1 MSDCC
6 DIVLAGAAIIDIP
19 VVPVDASVFT
29 RISSP
34 ADRIIMTSGGDAM
47 NEALVLSRLGKAV
60 RLITRIGKDDAGAY
74 LKNICQ
80 SVGMDTTYMREIDGL
95 DTGINVV
102 LVDQDGER
110 RFLTNPHGSLRALQV
125 EDIVP
130 EALQQAKI
138 FCFASI
144 FVFPRIGSEQLEQ
157 LFRMVREQ
165 GLIVC
170 ADMTSPKQGET
181 VHDLAPALRWLDYLF
196 ANETEAQAVTG
207 AAEPADMAHILLET
221 GVRHVIIK
229 IGSRGCLIADQTG
242 YMEIIP
248 ACPDTRCIDT
258 TGAGDNFAAGFF
270 AALLDGRS
278 FADCARFA
286 NAAAAV
292 SVEAV
297 GASTGVQSAE
307 QVMQRC
313 KAAYH
318 FPDFGAS

>member
-29 RISSP
+29 HISSP

-47 NEALVLSRLGKAV
+47 NEALILSRLGKTV

-74 LKNICQ
+74 LKNICRTA
-80 SVGMDTTYMREIDGL
+80 GIDTHYIHEVDRL
-95 DTGINVV
+95 DTGINIV
-102 LVDQDGER
+102 LVDHNGER
-110 RFLTNPHGSLRALQV
+110 RFITNPHGSLRALQM

-144 FVFPRIGSEQLEQ
+144 FVFPCIDPQQLEQ
-157 LFRMVREQ
+157 LFHMVREQ

-170 ADMTSPKQGET
+170 ADMTSPKKGET
-181 VHDLAPALRWLDYLF
+181 VHDLAPALQWLDYLF
-196 ANETEAQAVTG
+196 ANEIEAHAVTS
-207 AAEPADMAHILLET
+207 AVEPTDMARILLET

-229 IGSRGCLIADQTG
+229 LGARGCLIADRTG
-242 YMEIIP
+242 YMEYIP
-248 ACPDTRCIDT
+248 ACPNTFCIDT

-270 AALLDGRS
+270 AALLDNRS

-292 SVEAV
+292 SVEAI
-297 GASTGVQSAE
+297 GASAGVKNAA
-307 QVMQRC
+307 QVVQRC
-313 KAAYH
+313 KAAYD
-318 FPDFGAS
+318 FPDFVIS

>member
-1 MSDCC
+1 MCDCC

-34 ADRIIMTSGGDAM
+34 TDRIIMTSGGDAM
-47 NEALVLSRLGKAV
+47 NEALVLSRLNKKV
-60 RLITRIGKDDAGAY
+60 RLITRIGRDDAGAY

-80 SVGMDTTYMREIDGL
+80 SAGIDTTYIREIEGL

-102 LVDQDGER
+102 LVDREGER
-110 RFLTNPHGSLRALQV
+110 RFLTNPHGSLRALQS
-125 EDIVP
+125 EDIVL
-130 EALQQAKI
+130 EALEHAKI

-144 FVFPRIGSEQLEQ
+144 FVFPLIDPKQLEQ
-157 LFRMVREQ
+157 LFCLVREQ

-170 ADMTSPKQGET
+170 ADMTSPKHGET
-181 VHDLAPALRWLDYLF
+181 IEDLRPALRWLDYLF
-196 ANETEAQAVTG
+196 ANETEAQAITN
-207 AAEPADMAHILLET
+207 AMQPADMAHILLKT

-229 IGSRGCLIADQTG
+229 LGSRGCLLADQTG

-248 ACPDTRCIDT
+248 ACRNTHCIDT

-270 AALLDGRS
+270 AALLDNRS

-286 NAAAAV
+286 NATAAV
-292 SVEAV
+292 SVESV
-297 GASTGVQSAE
+297 GASTGVECAE
-307 QVMQRC
+307 QVIQRYQS
-313 KAAYH
+313 AYL
-318 FPDFGAS
+318 FPDLGRS

>member
-1 MSDCC
+1 
-6 DIVLAGAAIIDIP
+6 
-19 VVPVDASVFT
+19 
-29 RISSP
+29 
-34 ADRIIMTSGGDAM
+34 
-47 NEALVLSRLGKAV
+47 
-60 RLITRIGKDDAGAY
+60 
-74 LKNICQ
+74 
-80 SVGMDTTYMREIDGL
+80 MREIDGL

-102 LVDQDGER
+102 LVDHDGER
-110 RFLTNPHGSLRALQV
+110 RFLTNPHGSLRALQA

-130 EALQQAKI
+130 EALRQAKI

-144 FVFPRIGSEQLEQ
+144 FVFPLIDPLQLEQ

-165 GLIVC
+165 GLVVC
-170 ADMTSPKQGET
+170 ADMTSPKHGET

-207 AAEPADMAHILLET
+207 AAEPADMAHILLQT
-221 GVRHVIIK
+221 GVQHVIIK
-229 IGSRGCLIADQTG
+229 LGSRGCLIADQTG

-248 ACPDTRCIDT
+248 ACPDTRCVDT

-270 AALLDGRS
+270 AALLEERS
-278 FADCARFA
+278 FADCAQFA

-297 GASTGVQSAE
+297 GASTGVHSAE
-307 QVMQRC
+307 QVLQRC
-313 KAAYH
+313 KSAYD

>member
-80 SVGMDTTYMREIDGL
+80 TAGMDTTYMREIDGL

-102 LVDQDGER
+102 LVDHDGER
-110 RFLTNPHGSLRALQV
+110 RFLTNPHGSLRALQA

-130 EALQQAKI
+130 EALRQAKI

-144 FVFPRIGSEQLEQ
+144 FVFPLIDPLQLEQ

-165 GLIVC
+165 GLVVC
-170 ADMTSPKQGET
+170 ADMTSPKHGET
-181 VHDLAPALRWLDYLF
+181 IYDLAPALRWLDYLF
-196 ANETEAQAVTG
+196 VA
-207 AAEPADMAHILLET
+207 IFSLYL
-221 GVRHVIIK
+221 
-229 IGSRGCLIADQTG
+229 
-242 YMEIIP
+242 
-248 ACPDTRCIDT
+248 
-258 TGAGDNFAAGFF
+258 GF
-270 AALLDGRS
+270 DW
-278 FADCARFA
+278 ARA
-286 NAAAAV
+286 NAYPPTVRNAIL
-292 SVEAV
+292 
-297 GASTGVQSAE
+297 SAT
-307 QVMQRC
+307 QIYLDIVNIFVRLLSI
-313 KAAYH
+313 
-318 FPDFGAS
+318 FSRRRN